1 MGFTFKPNVSDLR
14 ESPAINITKGLMKKL
29 PNSEFLLVDKHVK
42 DDLSEYEFPS
52 EIKLIDIEE
61 AFREDIIF
69 IILVKHQYFE
79 DFFDK
84 KINLSNKKIII
95 FVGLLK

>member
-1 MGFTFKPNVSDLR
+1 
-14 ESPAINITKGLMKKL
+14 MKKL

-61 AFREDIIF
+61 AFRG
-69 IILVKHQYFE
+69 ILFYYFNGINTSN
-79 DFFDK
+79 FFD
-84 KINLSNKKIII
+84 KINLSNKKIIN
-95 FVGLLK
+95 FGLLK